1 VLGAGACEVVV
12 AEFDDGAGALCA
24 LEAGACVWAELFDE
38 GFAVCAELRG
48 AVVEVDSCCRCAAG
62 GFELEV
68 FGLDC
73 ANAEVANATAA
84 LLTNNKRLFI

>member
-1 VLGAGACEVVV
+1 LDV
-12 AEFDDGAGALCA
+12 
-24 LEAGACVWAELFDE
+24 GACVWAELFDD
-38 GFAVCAELRG
+38 GVTVCAELRG
-48 AVVEVDSCCRCAAG
+48 GVVDVDSGCRCAAG

-73 ANAEVANATAA
+73 ANAEVAIATTA